1 LTRTSP
7 NEAQISALTR
17 ALAGVPRVAFAGAH
31 VYPAAAPAF
40 ETSPRHER
48 PPIDHAF
55 LRLYV
60 HLPFCRYKCAFC
72 HYAVKVTTDLE
83 RMERYV
89 AAIERELEWVTPGTP
104 LSQLFVGGG
113 TPTAL
118 PADLLDR
125 VLGAIFERMSRHGN
139 HVHVVEASPE
149 TITPEH
155 LQVLER
161 RGIGRVSMGIQSL
174 GAPVLSAVQRGHDDV
189 TALDA
194 VRMIVASG
202 RILNVDLMYGLPGQS
217 EDSFR
222 SDFARLADAGVHS
235 LTCYD
240 LRLSNATPVARR
252 LADDEWL
259 SVNKLIRWRETVR
272 ETAAELGFAQ
282 VRWHTFKRLDA
293 LSMSHERAPCNTPE
307 GYGYQ
312 LGIGLSA
319 RSHIGRT
326 VYRNIR
332 GFEGYL
338 GRVEAGESPVE
349 DIFTLDEVGRKTQ
362 YVARSLG
369 DGHHL
374 DQATYQAAF
383 GVTLEQ
389 DYGPLLERLV
399 QAGALDRI
407 EAGYSLSETGKLVYD
422 LITLAFYPEPIK
434 DWLRARENPGLAIPV
449 SASNGPSL
457 VH

>member
-1 LTRTSP
+1 
-7 NEAQISALTR
+7 
-17 ALAGVPRVAFAGAH
+17 
-31 VYPAAAPAF
+31 
-40 ETSPRHER
+40 
-48 PPIDHAF
+48 
-55 LRLYV
+55 
-60 HLPFCRYKCAFC
+60 
-72 HYAVKVTTDLE
+72 
-83 RMERYV
+83 V
-89 AAIERELEWVTPGTP
+89 AALERELEWVAPGTP

-125 VLGAIFERMSRHGN
+125 VLGAVFERMSRHGN

-149 TITPEH
+149 TITPGH
-155 LQVLER
+155 LEVLER
-161 RGIGRVSMGIQSL
+161 RSIGRVSMGIQSL
-174 GAPVLSAVQRGHDDV
+174 DAPVLSAVRRGHGSA

-240 LRLSNATPVARR
+240 LRLSNTTPVAKR
-252 LADDEWL
+252 LTDDEWL
-259 SVNKLIRWRETVR
+259 SVNKLIRWREAVR
-272 ETAAELGFAQ
+272 ETAAETGFIQ
-282 VRWHTFKRLDA
+282 TRWHTFKRPDA
-293 LSMSHERAPCNTPE
+293 LSMSHERAPCNTPD

-326 VYRNIR
+326 IYRNIR

-349 DIFTLDEVGRKTQ
+349 DIFSLDEVGRKTQ

-374 DQATYQAAF
+374 DQATYRAAF
-383 GVTLEQ
+383 GVTLEH
-389 DYGPLLERLV
+389 DYGSVLERLV
-399 QAGALDRI
+399 RAGALDRF
-407 EAGYSLSETGKLVYD
+407 EAGYRLSEAGKLVYD
-422 LITLAFYPEPIK
+422 LVTLAFYPEPIK
-434 DWLRARENPGLAIPV
+434 DWLRARENPAFAIAVP
-449 SASNGPSL
+449 ASNGSPRQGSAYQALAGRTDL
-457 VH
+457 VN